1 MVSWRAKDTY
11 KIADSVRKL
20 HVHLIHW
27 ASNKELGEIEDVS
40 SPVVNTTSVAILE
53 INYLSSRYRIM
64 AENNWCQN
72 NSPKNVKGEKE
83 RRGERKKF

>member
-1 MVSWRAKDTY
+1 MVSRRAKDTY
-11 KIADSVRKL
+11 KITDSVRKL
-20 HVHLIHW
+20 HVRLIHW

-53 INYLSSRYRIM
+53 INYLSSSYRIM

-72 NSPKNVKGEKE
+72 NSPKKCKRREREK
-83 RRGERKKF
+83 R